1 MRFVKLSLVL
11 GLAVLLSSCG
21 LFVQRAKMLILTMQD
36 SGQTINLELR
46 QRFELALDAKYT
58 WVLQAFDRTVL
69 KQVVDITA
77 VPGYQ
82 GVYEGIG
89 AGETKFE
96 AVAIAMC
103 KDDPI
108 PCSKPD
114 LKFSITVQVQ

>member
-1 MRFVKLSLVL
+1 MRFVRLSLVL
-11 GLAVLLSSCG
+11 GLAILVTSCG
-21 LFVQRAKMLILTMQD
+21 LFVPRAKMMILTMKD

-58 WVLQAFDRTVL
+58 WVLQAYDRTVL
-69 KQVVDITA
+69 KQVVDITS

-82 GVYEGIG
+82 GVFEGIG
-89 AGETKFE
+89 TGETNFE
-96 AVAIAMC
+96 TFGFALC

-114 LKFSITVQVQ
+114 LKFSIKVQVQ